1 LRVDGTVFVH
11 ALDDDLPALKGAR
24 PAAVGCTGPRVG
36 LSSTAGNAANQL
48 FGWRALLRPR
58 QRRLVDGCFGGV
70 RTTMAST
77 PCSSR
82 QS

>member
-1 LRVDGTVFVH
+1 MTARSSLRGERW
-11 ALDDDLPALKGAR
+11 P
-24 PAAVGCTGPRVG
+24 
-36 LSSTAGNAANQL
+36 LSSTAGNAANQP
-48 FGWRALLRPR
+48 FGWRALRRPGQR
-58 QRRLVDGCFGGV
+58 RRLVDGCFGGV